1 MSFVNLGKV
10 ASFILTEME
19 ISAISKK
26 VDLDVER
33 IINQHREMLI
43 AGAIFLDSLE
53 NELSI
58 QSEMDTAKQIRTFLA
73 KPIQELLDS
82 DENKGFR
89 LIINGL
95 SCSDLI
101 PKLVEEGQPLNKTY
115 SLLIDET
122 LIEYSHARDILALLF
137 RKHLIE
143 Q

>member
-82 DENKGFR
+82 DENKGVR

-115 SLLIDET
+115 SLL
-122 LIEYSHARDILALLF
+122 
-137 RKHLIE
+137 
-143 Q
+143 